1 MQKRKKYL
9 AALVVLSLFTG
20 ALPVFAEDLP
30 SFYDWRLLTRRLELH
45 PTENV
50 VGPIRNQGMYST
62 CWVFGGMASLE
73 SSFNRQVIAALGQ
86 RITRVLIKILVKD
99 IWLG

>member
-30 SFYDWRLLTRRLELH
+30 SFYDWRLSDQTDRTSAKLRMLSAQCATKACIVLA
-45 PTENV
+45 
-50 VGPIRNQGMYST
+50 G
-62 CWVFGGMASLE
+62 SLAAW
-73 SSFNRQVIAALGQ
+73 QAWKAAL
-86 RITRVLIKILVKD
+86 IDK
-99 IWLG
+99 